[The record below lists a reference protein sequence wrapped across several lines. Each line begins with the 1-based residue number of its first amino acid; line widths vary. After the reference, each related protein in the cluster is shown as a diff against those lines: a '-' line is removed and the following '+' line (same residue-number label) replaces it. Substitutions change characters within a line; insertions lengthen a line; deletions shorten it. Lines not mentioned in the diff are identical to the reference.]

1 MFIQLSDH
9 LVNNGLK
16 AEDVFS
22 LHPYQ
27 ILAFLDALWET
38 GRSVQNPKVVLQP
51 DAGIGG
57 AYGQKINGPPPAP
70 PPVPPASALR
80 DALLRV
86 LQGAYKDPS
95 SPLLDLG
102 GDLFADHA
110 ATHLSNLVT
119 KNDRLW
125 GHLIYAYCIENTR
138 VYEVC
143 NRLLV
148 ELIHG
153 ERLGSLSAAS
163 HRWVRAS
170 EELFFRDS
178 MPSLIATLVSSIR
191 PDIRATRR
199 NAYYRMFAM
208 DLNHGTLD
216 NRPYVYE
223 KSESANTAF
232 VPTFEQFLREI
243 WRGYV
248 NASNTSGPNTT
259 DKSVIAELARRLRE
273 MMSER
278 RRNGTLSREEFVSI
292 AAMSWFH
299 LTLSSNTPVVVDLK
313 ADASTP
319 EERLRKL
326 GERVGVGTH
335 SRSRAFFTLA
345 EPLSQLLSLVE
356 AGTFDLAANVGGL
369 YDPATPPPNN
379 YVSVT
384 LAILH
389 HWSAATG
396 RDLKATSVVQRT
408 R

>member
-1 MFIQLSDH
+1 MFIHLSNH
-9 LVNNGLK
+9 LVNNGFK
-16 AEDVFS
+16 PEDVFS

-27 ILAFLDALWET
+27 ILAFLDAMWET
-38 GRSVQNPKVVLQP
+38 GRGLPPAAKAVQQP

-57 AYGQKINGPPPAP
+57 SVIAQPPPP
-70 PPVPPASALR
+70 MGLR
-80 DALLRV
+80 DDLLRA
-86 LQGAYKDPS
+86 LQGPYNDPS
-95 SPLLDLG
+95 SPPLNLS
-102 GDLFADHA
+102 GDIFANHA
-110 ATHLSNLVT
+110 TMHLTMLAS
-119 KNDRLW
+119 KADRMW
-125 GHLIYAYCIENTR
+125 DHLIYAYCIENTR

-143 NRLLV
+143 GKLLV

-163 HRWVRAS
+163 QRWVRAS

-178 MPSLIATLVSSIR
+178 MPSLIASLVSSIR

-199 NAYYRMFAM
+199 NAYYRMFGM
-208 DLNHGTLD
+208 DLNHGTID
-216 NRPYVYE
+216 NRPYAYE
-223 KSESANTAF
+223 KSESSNQAF
-232 VPTFEQFLREI
+232 VQTFESFLREI

-278 RRNGTLSREEFVSI
+278 RRNGTLSREEFVSV

-299 LTLSSNTPVVVDLK
+299 LTLSSNTPLVVDLK

-319 EERLRKL
+319 EERLRRL

-335 SRSRAFFTLA
+335 SRSRAFFTLS
-345 EPLSQLLSLVE
+345 EPLSRLLTLVE
-356 AGTFDLAANVGGL
+356 QGKFDAPADVVNL
-369 YDPATPPPNN
+369 YDPNVPPPNN
-379 YVSVT
+379 YVATT
-384 LAILH
+384 LTILH

-396 RDLKATSVVQRT
+396 RDLKATAVVARP